1 MASKIRC
8 LWCGDDPL
16 YRDYHD
22 TEWGVPCRDDKKLF
36 EFLILEGAQAGLSW
50 ITILRKRE
58 SYSRAFAEFDVE
70 KVAAF
75 GDGDIQRLT
84 EDSGIVRNRLKIASA
99 VTNARC
105 YLQVIHEFGSF
116 SHYLWRY
123 VDGEPLVNNWVD
135 ERDIP
140 ARTPLSDRISEDMK
154 RRGFKFFGTTICY
167 AYLQAMGLVND
178 HVARCFRHR
187 QCQT

>member
-8 LWCGDDPL
+8 SWCGEDPL
-16 YRDYHD
+16 YRNYHD
-22 TEWGVPCRDDKKLF
+22 TEWGVPCKDDRKLF

-50 ITILRKRE
+50 ITILRKRDN
-58 SYSRAFAEFDVE
+58 YRRAFAEFDAE

-75 GDGDIQRLT
+75 GDRDIQRLT
-84 EDSGIVRNRLKIASA
+84 ADSGIVRNRLKIASA

-105 YLQVIHEFGSF
+105 YLQVINEFGSF

-123 VDGEPLVNNWVD
+123 VDGEPLVNSWVA

-140 ARTPLSDRISEDMK
+140 ARTALSDRISADMK

-178 HVARCFRHR
+178 HVVSCFRHR
-187 QCQT
+187 QCQS

>member
-8 LWCGDDPL
+8 RWCGEDPL
-16 YRDYHD
+16 YKDYHD
-22 TEWGVPCRDDKKLF
+22 TEWGVPCKDDRKLF

-50 ITILRKRE
+50 ITILRKRDN
-58 SYSRAFAEFDVE
+58 YRRAFAEFDAE

-75 GDGDIQRLT
+75 GDRDIQRLT
-84 EDSGIVRNRLKIASA
+84 ADSGIVRNRLKIASA

-105 YLQVIHEFGSF
+105 YLQVIDEFGSF

-123 VDGEPLVNNWVD
+123 VDGEPLVNSWVA

-140 ARTPLSDRISEDMK
+140 ARTALSDRISADMK

-178 HVARCFRHR
+178 HVVSCFRHR
-187 QCQT
+187 QCQS